1 MDNLINGLR
10 ETAFYLDKQEEIIDS
25 TIKTL
30 TSDEDKL
37 RSYLLL
43 FLLTKKCQDALSLIG
58 TEVPV
63 IEKRLREEL
72 DGVCKQARE
81 TLDGAKTHAK
91 WIKDV
96 IDGLGKLCGDTD
108 LNSREMELHDDMVKM
123 EVALQSLISIRN
135 NCPFE
140 RLDLDV

>member
-58 TEVPV
+58 TEVPD

-72 DGVCKQARE
+72 DGVCKQARDV
-81 TLDGAKTHAK
+81 LDGAETRAK
-91 WIKDV
+91 WIKD
-96 IDGLGKLCGDTD
+96 IMDGLGKLCGDTN
-108 LNSREMELHDDMVKM
+108 LHTRERELHGQMETMETALKSLVKK
-123 EVALQSLISIRN
+123 RN
-135 NCPFE
+135 EIP
-140 RLDLDV
+140 LDQLDK